1 MDPIFFSL
9 VTTFAHKES
18 QRSRIRVT
26 SDIIFP
32 GQGPQIVAAVI
43 GEPEPQRSRQNSFY
57 HTCTRSVLSLGRN
70 HAARSGIPPE
80 FIIQQPSIAEHKVN
94 FRRLSKMV
102 LAGYGGASLLFF
114 GVSPTYFSSATKN
127 STNSFTTSPDAMVR
141 AKKSEE
147 TKLANAIE
155 ASEAEAAGD
164 AENPEERKEYS
175 WWDVLLGRHDQE
187 IFEQSTTHHDD
198 HKGMKA
204 TAVGYFYSGLTS
216 TSRISYLFDR

>member
-1 MDPIFFSL
+1 
-9 VTTFAHKES
+9 
-18 QRSRIRVT
+18 
-26 SDIIFP
+26 
-32 GQGPQIVAAVI
+32 
-43 GEPEPQRSRQNSFY
+43 
-57 HTCTRSVLSLGRN
+57 
-70 HAARSGIPPE
+70 
-80 FIIQQPSIAEHKVN
+80 
-94 FRRLSKMV
+94 MV

-127 STNSFTTSPDAMVR
+127 LINSFTTSPDAMVR

-187 IFEQSTTHHDD
+187 IFEQSTAHHDD
-198 HKGMKA
+198 QKGKVKA
-204 TAVGYFYSGLTS
+204 KAVGYFYSGLTS
-216 TSRISYLFDR
+216 TLHESRIFLIGNWQ

>member
-1 MDPIFFSL
+1 
-9 VTTFAHKES
+9 
-18 QRSRIRVT
+18 
-26 SDIIFP
+26 
-32 GQGPQIVAAVI
+32 
-43 GEPEPQRSRQNSFY
+43 
-57 HTCTRSVLSLGRN
+57 
-70 HAARSGIPPE
+70 
-80 FIIQQPSIAEHKVN
+80 
-94 FRRLSKMV
+94 MV

-127 STNSFTTSPDAMVR
+127 STNSITNSPDAMVR

-187 IFEQSTTHHDD
+187 IFEQSTAHHDD

-204 TAVGYFYSGLTS
+204 TAVGYNSDLIS
-216 TSRISYLFDR
+216 TLHESLIFWTGNWQ